1 MKHKIILLIIG
12 IALSFLVVAQGG
24 NSVIFRIQL
33 GMSSKMPDES
43 SIFRKHFSDIEGIE
57 LEDGKI
63 RVFTGKYETFHKAE
77 SQLEAVKSKGY
88 KYATIVAFHKG
99 KRISTDK
106 AMEIIYGD

>member
-1 MKHKIILLIIG
+1 MKQKIILLIISVT
-12 IALSFLVVAQGG
+12 LSFLAVAQGN

-43 SIFRKHFSDIEGIE
+43 SIFRKHFGDIEGIE

-63 RVFTGKYETFHKAE
+63 RVFTGKFETFHEAE

-88 KYATIVAFHKG
+88 KYATIVAFYKG
-99 KRISTDK
+99 
-106 AMEIIYGD
+106 